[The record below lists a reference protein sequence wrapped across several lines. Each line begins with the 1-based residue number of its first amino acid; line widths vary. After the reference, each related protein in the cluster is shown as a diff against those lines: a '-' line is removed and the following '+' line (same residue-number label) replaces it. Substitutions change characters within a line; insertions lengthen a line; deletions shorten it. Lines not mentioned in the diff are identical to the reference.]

1 MFCSFFIFNCA
12 LEKISDNFPHAPKLV
27 RCLSNELQLWTEK
40 KEQCLKEGAF
50 SSVAQSCLTLR
61 LHGLQHARPPCPSP
75 TPRAYSDSYPLS
87 QRCHPTT
94 SFSAI
99 PFSYCLQ
106 SFPASGSFL
115 MSQFFA
121 SGSQNIGVSASA
133 SVPSSEY
140 SRLIIFR
147 IDWLDLLVVQ
157 RTLKSLLQHHSST
170 ASILH
175 CSAFFIVQLWHP

>member
-12 LEKISDNFPHAPKLV
+12 LEKISDKFPHAPKLV
-27 RCLSNELQLWTEK
+27 RCLSNELHLWTEK

-61 LHGLQHARPPCPSP
+61 PHGLQNARPPCASP
-75 TPRAYSDSYPLS
+75 TPRAYSDWYPLS
-87 QRCHPTT
+87 QWCHPTT
-94 SFSAI
+94 SFSVI

-121 SGSQNIGVSASA
+121 SGSQNLGVSASA

-147 IDWLDLLVVQ
+147 MDWLDLLVVQ
-157 RTLKSLLQHHSST
+157 RTLESLLQHHSST
-170 ASILH
+170 ASICH